1 MRLNRQNLSDNMV
14 SSQDINEDLAGN
26 CGVFCVEGKRGE
38 RMAQDYYRAR
48 LALNPAD
55 PSEQKCIEYL
65 SGFGEQRMSALKDLL
80 LLGLDVKTGVKPLL
94 NEEIR
99 EQIISMENQI
109 NDLKKSLD
117 SQNRAVEEQRKE
129 IEKRDCRLLQ
139 LKQVIKEMNSEQEDS
154 FTYDK
159 VVANVIHRESN
170 EDGSKPTTIVKY
182 ETKKR

>member
-1 MRLNRQNLSDNMV
+1 
-14 SSQDINEDLAGN
+14 
-26 CGVFCVEGKRGE
+26 
-38 RMAQDYYRAR
+38 
-48 LALNPAD
+48 
-55 PSEQKCIEYL
+55 
-65 SGFGEQRMSALKDLL
+65 
-80 LLGLDVKTGVKPLL
+80 
-94 NEEIR
+94 
-99 EQIISMENQI
+99 MENQI